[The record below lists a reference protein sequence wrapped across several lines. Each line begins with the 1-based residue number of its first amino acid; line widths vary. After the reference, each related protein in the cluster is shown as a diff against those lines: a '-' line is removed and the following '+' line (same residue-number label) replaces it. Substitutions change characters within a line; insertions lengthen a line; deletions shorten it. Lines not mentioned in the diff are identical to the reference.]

1 MSSTVYGLG
10 NASCGYFPR
19 SGDQHCVGLSFCCS
33 FQFHGQLNDTHGSN
47 IACCRE
53 PAKFVAKLREY
64 KTDKNILC
72 FKCEMGAGHFSQS
85 GRFDRL
91 KDTALEWAFLLK
103 TQSLLGRELA

>member
-1 MSSTVYGLG
+1 MVPHAIKAADKPAKDICPLASSIYTLSGPFQCMTNNSGFQSFGVVY
-10 NASCGYFPR
+10 
-19 SGDQHCVGLSFCCS
+19 
-33 FQFHGQLNDTHGSN
+33 
-47 IACCRE
+47 RE

-91 KDTALEWAFLLK
+91 KETALEFAFLLK
-103 TQSLLGRELA
+103 SLLNRQPA